1 MRMKKLAVI
10 GTGNFGLALANLLAI
25 NNEVFI
31 YARREEIA
39 EKINEKREHKGQTIH
54 ERVTAVN
61 DFDLITKECKLIFP
75 IVPSSNFKEMLIQLS
90 PYLTPE
96 HILIHGTKG
105 LHIEVDIN
113 SVTQL
118 DKSEVLTMSEL
129 ILKQTSV
136 VRVGCIAG
144 PNLAK
149 ELSEKQIGGTVV
161 ASRFNEVIV
170 EGKKALNSNIFR
182 VYGSNEVLGVELAS
196 VLKNY
201 IAIAAGML
209 EGIGYGDNSKAL
221 LITRGM
227 AEMVFFGKAFGAS
240 EKAFMGLA
248 GIGDLM
254 ATCNSKLSRNFRVGY
269 QLAKGQKLSDILS
282 DLNEVAEGIKTIKV
296 VKLLAGYGFNSPLAD
311 ALYKIVYEDWEL
323 KQGMDYLMNLPV
335 SDDTDFFTHKD
346 S

>member
-1 MRMKKLAVI
+1 MKKVAVI
-10 GTGNFGLALANLLAI
+10 GTGNFGLALANLLAM

-31 YARREEIA
+31 YARREEIVT
-39 EKINEKREHKGQTIH
+39 KINSEREHKGQRIN
-54 ERVTAVN
+54 ERVTAIH
-61 DFDLITKECKLIFP
+61 DFDILTKECKLIFP
-75 IVPSSNFKEMLIQLS
+75 IVPSTNFKEMLGQLR

-113 SVTQL
+113 SVDKL
-118 DKSEVLTMSEL
+118 DKTEVLTMSEL
-129 ILKQTSV
+129 ILKETSV

-149 ELSEKQIGGTVV
+149 ELAAKQIGGTVV
-161 ASRFNEVIV
+161 ASRFNEVII
-170 EGKKALNSNIFR
+170 EGKKALNSHVFR
-182 VYGSNEVLGVELAS
+182 VYGSNEVLGVEIAS

-209 EGIGYGDNSKAL
+209 EGMGYGDNSKAL

-269 QLAKGQKLSDILS
+269 RLAQGEKLKDILT

-311 ALYKIVYEDWEL
+311 ALYKIIYEDWEL
-323 KQGMDYLMNLPV
+323 EQGIQFLMNLPV
-335 SDDTDFFTHKD
+335 SDDTDFYTQTY
-346 S
+346 

>member
-1 MRMKKLAVI
+1 MSKIGVI
-10 GTGNFGLALANLLAI
+10 GTGNFGLALANLLAL
-25 NNEVFI
+25 NSEVLI
-31 YARREEIA
+31 YARREKIA
-39 EKINEKREHKGQTIH
+39 NKINLERIHKGQEINN
-54 ERVTAVN
+54 RVTAVN
-61 DFDLITKECKLIFP
+61 SIEEVANSCKLIFP
-75 IVPSSNFKEMLIQLS
+75 IIPSSNFKEMLEKLK
-90 PYLTPE
+90 PFLTPE

-105 LHIEVDIN
+105 LHIERNLDEVEE
-113 SVTQL
+113 L
-118 DKSEVLTMSEL
+118 DKTEVLTMTEL
-129 ILKQTSV
+129 ILRETAV

-149 ELSEKQIGGTVV
+149 ELSDKQIGGTVV
-161 ASRFNEVIV
+161 ASRYNEVIR

-182 VYGSNEVLGVELAS
+182 VYGSNEVLGVEIAS

-209 EGIGYGDNSKAL
+209 EGLGYGDNSKAL

-269 QLAKGQKLSDILS
+269 QLAEGKAMKNILAGM
-282 DLNEVAEGIKTIKV
+282 NEVAEGVKTIKI
-296 VKLLAGYGFNSPLAD
+296 VKLLEGYGFNSPLAD
-311 ALYKIVYEDWEL
+311 ALYKIIYEDWDIN
-323 KQGMDYLMNLPV
+323 QGLDYVMNLPV
-335 SDDTDFFTHKD
+335 SDDTDFFNLD
-346 S
+346 

>member
-1 MRMKKLAVI
+1 MRKVAVI

-25 NNEVFI
+25 NNEVLI
-31 YARREEIA
+31 YARRQEIV
-39 EKINEKREHKGQTIH
+39 EKINSKETHKGQAIH
-54 ERVTAVN
+54 ERITAVN
-61 DFDLITKECKLIFP
+61 DFMELTTQCKLIFP
-75 IVPSSNFKEMLIQLS
+75 IVPSSNFKEMLVQLS
-90 PYLTPE
+90 PFLTPE

-113 SVTQL
+113 EVDRL
-118 DKSEVLTMSEL
+118 DKSQVLTMTEL
-129 ILKQTSV
+129 ILKETSV

-149 ELSEKQIGGTVV
+149 ELSDRQIGGTVV
-161 ASRFNEVIV
+161 ASRYNEVIV
-170 EGKKALNSNIFR
+170 SGKLALNSHLFR
-182 VYGSNEVLGVELAS
+182 VYGSNEVLGVEIAS

-201 IAIAAGML
+201 IAVAAGML
-209 EGIGYGDNSKAL
+209 HGMGYGDNSKAL

-227 AEMVFFGKAFGAS
+227 AEMVFFGKAFGS
-240 EKAFMGLA
+240 NEKAFMGLA

-269 QLAKGQKLSDILS
+269 RLAKGEKLSDILT

-296 VKLLAGYGFNSPLAD
+296 VKLLAGYGFNSPIAD

-323 KQGMDYLMNLPV
+323 EQGIQYLMNLPV
-335 SDDTDFFTHKD
+335 SDDTDFFTQTI
-346 S
+346 

>member
-1 MRMKKLAVI
+1 MKKVGVI
-10 GTGNFGLALANLLAI
+10 GTGNFGLALANLLAL
-25 NNEVFI
+25 NCEVLI

-39 EKINEKREHKGQTIH
+39 NKINTEREHKGQTIN
-54 ERVTAVN
+54 EKVRATNNIEEIAT
-61 DFDLITKECKLIFP
+61 DCKLLFP
-75 IVPSSNFKEMLIQLS
+75 IVPSSNFKEMLEKFNPFLN
-90 PYLTPE
+90 PE

-105 LHIEVDIN
+105 LHIEKDIN
-113 SVTQL
+113 EVEELNKT
-118 DKSEVLTMSEL
+118 EVLTMSEL
-129 ILKQTSV
+129 ILRETSV

-149 ELSEKQIGGTVV
+149 ELSNKEIAGTVI
-161 ASRFNEVIV
+161 ASRYNEVV
-170 EGKKALNSNIFR
+170 REGKKALNSSIFR
-182 VYGSNEVLGVELAS
+182 VYGSNQVLGVELAS

-209 EGIGYGDNSKAL
+209 EGLGYGDNSKAL

-269 QLAKGQKLSDILS
+269 NLAKGKSIDEILEDLS
-282 DLNEVAEGIKTIKV
+282 EVAEGIKTVKV

-311 ALYKIVYEDWEL
+311 ALHKVIYEDWEI
-323 KQGMDYLMNLPV
+323 KQGLDYVMNLPV
-335 SDDTDFFTHKD
+335 SDDTDFF
-346 S
+346 SSN

>member
-1 MRMKKLAVI
+1 MNKIGVI
-10 GTGNFGLALANLLAI
+10 GTGNFGLALANILAM
-25 NNEVFI
+25 NCEVII

-39 EKINEKREHKGQTIH
+39 NKINTEREHKGQKIS
-54 ERVTAVN
+54 ERVTAIN
-61 DFDLITKECKLIFP
+61 DIEQIARECKLLFP
-75 IVPSSNFKEMLIQLS
+75 IVPSSNFKEMLIKFN
-90 PYLTPE
+90 PFLTPE

-105 LHIEVDIN
+105 LHIEKDIN
-113 SVTQL
+113 SVDRL
-118 DKSEVLTMSEL
+118 DKTEVLTMSEL
-129 ILKQTSV
+129 ILRETSV

-149 ELSEKQIGGTVV
+149 ELSDKQIGGTVV
-161 ASRFNEVIV
+161 ASRYNEVV
-170 EGKKALNSNIFR
+170 REGKKALNSNRFR

-209 EGIGYGDNSKAL
+209 DGLGYGDNSKAL
-221 LITRGM
+221 LVTRGM
-227 AEMVFFGKAFGAS
+227 AEMVFFGKAFGVS

-269 QLAKGQKLSDILS
+269 QLAKGSTIKEILEEM
-282 DLNEVAEGIKTIKV
+282 NEVAEGIKTVKV

-311 ALYKIVYEDWEL
+311 ALHKIIYEDWDIT
-323 KQGMDYLMNLPV
+323 QGLDYVMNLPV
-335 SDDTDFFTHKD
+335 SDDTDFF
-346 S
+346 SSN

>member
-1 MRMKKLAVI
+1 MKKVGVI
-10 GTGNFGLALANLLAI
+10 GTGNFGLALSNLLAM
-25 NNEVFI
+25 NSEVLI

-39 EKINEKREHKGQTIH
+39 KKINTEKEHKGQKIH
-54 ERVTAVN
+54 ENVTAIC
-61 DFDLITKECKLIFP
+61 DIEQIAKECKLLFP
-75 IVPSSNFKEMLIQLS
+75 IVPSSNFKEMLEKFN

-105 LHIEVDIN
+105 LHIDKDIN
-113 SVTQL
+113 
-118 DKSEVLTMSEL
+118 EVESLEKTEVQTMTEL
-129 ILKQTSV
+129 ILNETSV

-149 ELSEKQIGGTVV
+149 ELSDKQIGGTVV
-161 ASRFNEVIV
+161 ASRFNEVIR
-170 EGKKALNSNIFR
+170 EGKKALNSNLFR
-182 VYGSNEVLGVELAS
+182 VYGSNEVLGVEIAS

-209 EGIGYGDNSKAL
+209 EGLGYGDNSKAL

-227 AEMVFFGKAFGAS
+227 AEMVFFGKAFEAN

-269 QLAKGQKLSDILS
+269 YLATGKSMQEIMEEM
-282 DLNEVAEGIKTIKV
+282 NEVAEGVKTIKV

-311 ALYKIVYEDWEL
+311 ALYKIVYEDWDIV
-323 KQGMDYLMNLPV
+323 QGLEYVMNLPV
-335 SDDTDFFTHKD
+335 SDDTDFFN
-346 S
+346 